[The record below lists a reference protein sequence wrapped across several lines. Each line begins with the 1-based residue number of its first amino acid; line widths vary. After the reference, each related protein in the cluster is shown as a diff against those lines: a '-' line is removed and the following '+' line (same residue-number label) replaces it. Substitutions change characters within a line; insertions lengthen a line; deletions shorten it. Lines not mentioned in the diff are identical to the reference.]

1 MESGEIKSILKPE
14 QSPMSSDLE
23 VKSILKSGVTEYSTS
38 QSTTTTTAGHG
49 ILKEV
54 TQQSYYSQDVAE
66 TRGILKKEKSLEA
79 KTDILP
85 ERGVLKKETSFE
97 ARTEPEKGV
106 LKKESTFERMQ
117 QTSSR
122 SILKDSSFESGKE
135 VEPAGILKSPTKTR
149 GQVYGVI
156 NGATTSCRYYASS
169 RYTDNHHGK
178 CFGCDGN
185 YSFQA
190 GIWCYFNERKR
201 QSRRKDNRTRQVG
214 IYLTLLCLFHNFWG
228 LKKITTKKNLG
239 KAAADPR

>member
-1 MESGEIKSILKPE
+1 
-14 QSPMSSDLE
+14 MSSDLE
-23 VKSILKSGVTEYSTS
+23 VKSILKSGVTEYSAS
-38 QSTTTTTAGHG
+38 QSTTTAGHG

-97 ARTEPEKGV
+97 ARTEPERGV

-149 GQVYGVI
+149 NQVYGVI
-156 NGATTSCRYYASS
+156 NGAQPPVDTMQVADTQTVTMESASVAMATTVFKQESGAILMKESDR
-169 RYTDNHHGK
+169 
-178 CFGCDGN
+178 
-185 YSFQA
+185 
-190 GIWCYFNERKR
+190 
-201 QSRRKDNRTRQVG
+201 
-214 IYLTLLCLFHNFWG
+214 
-228 LKKITTKKNLG
+228 LG
-239 KAAADPR
+239 EKTMEQDR

>member
-23 VKSILKSGVTEYSTS
+23 VKSILKSGVTEYSAS
-38 QSTTTTTAGHG
+38 QSTTTTAGHG

-54 TQQSYYSQDVAE
+54 TQQSCYSQDVAE

-97 ARTEPEKGV
+97 VRTEPEKGV

-122 SILKDSSFESGKE
+122 SIPKDSSFESGKE

-156 NGATTSCRYYASS
+156 NGTQPPVDTLQVADTQTVTMESASVAMATTVFKQESGAILMK
-169 RYTDNHHGK
+169 G
-178 CFGCDGN
+178 
-185 YSFQA
+185 Q
-190 GIWCYFNERKR
+190 
-201 QSRRKDNRTRQVG
+201 
-214 IYLTLLCLFHNFWG
+214 
-228 LKKITTKKNLG
+228 
-239 KAAADPR
+239 

>member
-14 QSPMSSDLE
+14 QSSMSSDLE
-23 VKSILKSGVTEYSTS
+23 VKRILKSGVTEYSAS
-38 QSTTTTTAGHG
+38 QSTTTAGHG

-54 TQQSYYSQDVAE
+54 TQQSYNSQDVAE

-149 GQVYGVI
+149 NQVYGVI
-156 NGATTSCRYYASS
+156 NGAQPPVDTMQVADTQTVTMESASVAMATTVFKQESGAILMKESDR
-169 RYTDNHHGK
+169 
-178 CFGCDGN
+178 
-185 YSFQA
+185 
-190 GIWCYFNERKR
+190 
-201 QSRRKDNRTRQVG
+201 
-214 IYLTLLCLFHNFWG
+214 
-228 LKKITTKKNLG
+228 LG
-239 KAAADPR
+239 EKTMEQDR

>member
-23 VKSILKSGVTEYSTS
+23 VKSILKSGVTEYSAS
-38 QSTTTTTAGHG
+38 QSTTTAGHG

-97 ARTEPEKGV
+97 ARTEPERGV

-149 GQVYGVI
+149 NQVYGVI
-156 NGATTSCRYYASS
+156 NGAQPPVDTMQVADTQTVTMESASVAIATTVFKQESGAILMKESDR
-169 RYTDNHHGK
+169 
-178 CFGCDGN
+178 
-185 YSFQA
+185 
-190 GIWCYFNERKR
+190 
-201 QSRRKDNRTRQVG
+201 
-214 IYLTLLCLFHNFWG
+214 
-228 LKKITTKKNLG
+228 LG
-239 KAAADPR
+239 EKTMEQDR

>member
-23 VKSILKSGVTEYSTS
+23 VKSILKTGVTEYSAS
-38 QSTTTTTAGHG
+38 QSTTTAAGHG

-66 TRGILKKEKSLEA
+66 TRGILKKEKSLEG
-79 KTDILP
+79 KTDVLP

-106 LKKESTFERMQ
+106 LKNESTFERMQ

-135 VEPAGILKSPTKTR
+135 VEPTGILKSPTKTR

-156 NGATTSCRYYASS
+156 NGAQPPVDNVQVADTQTVSMESASVAMTTTVFKQESGAILMKDS
-169 RYTDNHHGK
+169 DNE
-178 CFGCDGN
+178 
-185 YSFQA
+185 
-190 GIWCYFNERKR
+190 ER
-201 QSRRKDNRTRQVG
+201 RRTQIEQDR
-214 IYLTLLCLFHNFWG
+214 
-228 LKKITTKKNLG
+228 
-239 KAAADPR
+239 

>member
-1 MESGEIKSILKPE
+1 
-14 QSPMSSDLE
+14 MSSDLE
-23 VKSILKSGVTEYSTS
+23 VKSILKSGVTEYSAS
-38 QSTTTTTAGHG
+38 QSTTTTAGHG

-54 TQQSYYSQDVAE
+54 TQQSQDVAE

-97 ARTEPEKGV
+97 ARTEPERGV

-135 VEPAGILKSPTKTR
+135 MEPAGILKSPTKTR

-156 NGATTSCRYYASS
+156 NGAQPPVDTMQVADTQTVTMEIASVAMATTVFKQESGAILMKESDR
-169 RYTDNHHGK
+169 
-178 CFGCDGN
+178 
-185 YSFQA
+185 
-190 GIWCYFNERKR
+190 
-201 QSRRKDNRTRQVG
+201 
-214 IYLTLLCLFHNFWG
+214 
-228 LKKITTKKNLG
+228 LG
-239 KAAADPR
+239 EKTMEQDR

>member
-38 QSTTTTTAGHG
+38 QSTITTAGHG

-149 GQVYGVI
+149 GQAYGVI
-156 NGATTSCRYYASS
+156 NGAQPPVDTLQVADTQTVTMESASVAMATTVFKQESGAILMKESDS
-169 RYTDNHHGK
+169 
-178 CFGCDGN
+178 
-185 YSFQA
+185 
-190 GIWCYFNERKR
+190 
-201 QSRRKDNRTRQVG
+201 
-214 IYLTLLCLFHNFWG
+214 
-228 LKKITTKKNLG
+228 LG
-239 KAAADPR
+239 EKTIEQDR

>member
-23 VKSILKSGVTEYSTS
+23 VKSILKSGVTEYSVS
-38 QSTTTTTAGHG
+38 QSATTAAGHG

-66 TRGILKKEKSLEA
+66 KRGILKKEKSLEE
-79 KTDILP
+79 KNDILP

-117 QTSSR
+117 QPSSR

-135 VEPAGILKSPTKTR
+135 VEPTGILKSPTKTR

-156 NGATTSCRYYASS
+156 NGAQPPVDNMQATDTQTVTMESASVAMATTVFKQESGAILMKDRDSE
-169 RYTDNHHGK
+169 
-178 CFGCDGN
+178 
-185 YSFQA
+185 Q
-190 GIWCYFNERKR
+190 
-201 QSRRKDNRTRQVG
+201 RRHTQIEQDR
-214 IYLTLLCLFHNFWG
+214 
-228 LKKITTKKNLG
+228 
-239 KAAADPR
+239 

>member
-23 VKSILKSGVTEYSTS
+23 VKSILKSGVTEYSAS
-38 QSTTTTTAGHG
+38 QSTTTAGHG

-97 ARTEPEKGV
+97 ARTEPERGV

-149 GQVYGVI
+149 NQVYGVI
-156 NGATTSCRYYASS
+156 NGAQPPVDTMQVADTQTVTMESASVAMATTVFKQKSGAILMKESDR
-169 RYTDNHHGK
+169 
-178 CFGCDGN
+178 
-185 YSFQA
+185 
-190 GIWCYFNERKR
+190 
-201 QSRRKDNRTRQVG
+201 
-214 IYLTLLCLFHNFWG
+214 
-228 LKKITTKKNLG
+228 LG
-239 KAAADPR
+239 EKTMEQDR

>member
-14 QSPMSSDLE
+14 ESPMSSDLE
-23 VKSILKSGVTEYSTS
+23 VKSILKSGVTEYSAS
-38 QSTTTTTAGHG
+38 QSTTTAGHG

-66 TRGILKKEKSLEA
+66 TRGILKKEKCLEA

-97 ARTEPEKGV
+97 ARTEPERGV

-149 GQVYGVI
+149 NQVYGVI
-156 NGATTSCRYYASS
+156 NGAQPPVDTMQVADTQTVTMESASVAMATTVFKQESGAILMKESDR
-169 RYTDNHHGK
+169 
-178 CFGCDGN
+178 
-185 YSFQA
+185 
-190 GIWCYFNERKR
+190 
-201 QSRRKDNRTRQVG
+201 
-214 IYLTLLCLFHNFWG
+214 
-228 LKKITTKKNLG
+228 LG
-239 KAAADPR
+239 EKTMEQDR